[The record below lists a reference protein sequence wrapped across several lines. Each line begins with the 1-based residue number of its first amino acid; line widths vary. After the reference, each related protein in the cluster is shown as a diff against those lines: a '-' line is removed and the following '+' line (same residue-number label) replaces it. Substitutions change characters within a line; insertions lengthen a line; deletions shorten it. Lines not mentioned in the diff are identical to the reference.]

1 MQMLAPR
8 SAAVPPPPAPRSV
21 PVQAAAPAPPEEVA
35 DASGTKAE
43 YDALER
49 KFTEMEGKGVKVAHA
64 KNIARLAQSFI
75 KGGDYVKAQRYIKK
89 AEKALEE
96 AMK

>member
-1 MQMLAPR
+1 MAPI
-8 SAAVPPPPAPRSV
+8 PPAPGR
-21 PVQAAAPAPPEEVA
+21 PAPAPAEEVA

-43 YDALER
+43 YDALE
-49 KFTEMEGKGVKVAHA
+49 KKLNEMEAKGVKVAHS

-75 KGGDYVKAQRYIKK
+75 KGGDFVKAQRYVKK

>member
-1 MQMLAPR
+1 MQVLAPR
-8 SAAVPPPPAPRSV
+8 PPPAPV
-21 PVQAAAPAPPEEVA
+21 VEKEEVA
-35 DASGTKAE
+35 DAGKTKAD
-43 YDALER
+43 YDGLE
-49 KFTEMEGKGVKVAHA
+49 KKLNEMEGKGVKVAHA

-75 KGGDYVKAQRYIKK
+75 KGGDFVKAQRYVRK

>member
-8 SAAVPPPPAPRSV
+8 SAAVPPPPV

-35 DASGTKAE
+35 DAGGTKSD
-43 YDALER
+43 YDALEK

>member
-8 SAAVPPPPAPRSV
+8 SAMAPSPPAPGK
-21 PVQAAAPAPPEEVA
+21 PAPAPAEEVA
-35 DASGTKAE
+35 DAGGTKAE

-75 KGGDYVKAQRYIKK
+75 KGGDFVKAQRYIKK